1 MAVLMRRGAAVAAA
15 LVLLVAVGCGDDD
28 DDSSAV
34 CEDRDQLSAS
44 VQALGDVDVTA
55 DGVDA
60 LRTAVDDVVDD
71 VDQLAEDAG
80 DELSDEIDAVRDAI
94 SDVGT
99 VLGTIGDQSVAGVI
113 ESLQAELT
121 ELSDAAQALV
131 DEAGQ
136 ACN

>member
-1 MAVLMRRGAAVAAA
+1 MAAA
-15 LVLLVAVGCGDDD
+15 LLLLVAVGCGDDD
-28 DDSSAV
+28 DDSSAL
-34 CEDRDQLSAS
+34 CTDRDQLSAS

-55 DGVDA
+55 DGTDA

-80 DELSDEIDAVRDAI
+80 DELGDEVDAVRDAI

-99 VLGTIGDQSVAGVI
+99 TLGSIGDQSVSSVL
-113 ESLQAELT
+113 ESLQSELT
-121 ELSDAAQALV
+121 ELSDAAQTLV

-136 ACN
+136 DCD